1 MTVVKSVKV
10 VKVAAVPAPVE
21 AAEAVEN
28 SLDPGGC
35 PKSDKRAS
43 RRHMLKALI
52 GMSGWK
58 KWKMLKMH
66 PTQMAFNF
74 AWKKMTKTISS
85 LLPLPFNPWSKIHM
99 RLVVSTKV
107 FKRISSGCI

>member
-1 MTVVKSVKV
+1 MVPMTVVKSVKV

-28 SLDPGGC
+28 SPDPGGC
-35 PKSDKRAS
+35 PKSGKRAS
-43 RRHMLKALI
+43 QRHMLKALI
-52 GMSGWK
+52 DMSGWK

-66 PTQMAFNF
+66 PTPMMAFNF
-74 AWKKMTKTISS
+74 AWKKITKTISS

-99 RLVVSTKV
+99 KLVVSTKV
-107 FKRISSGCI
+107 S